1 MDVRD
6 IEQLVGYIETRI
18 KAGESS
24 KTILTEL
31 LNHFNHI
38 IQQPEY
44 EGKHT
49 VLAWKI
55 SSLLEE
61 LK

>member
-6 IEQLVGYIETRI
+6 IEQLVEGIEPRV
-18 KAGESS
+18 KRGESS
-24 KTILTEL
+24 KTILTDL
-31 LNHFNHI
+31 LNHFNRV
-38 IQQPEY
+38 IQQPEH

-55 SSLLEE
+55 SSIMEE